1 MAENQDAHRFGRFG
15 FRQWMVKGEKQ
26 VTKNTK
32 MDTKDKKK
40 SME

>member
-1 MAENQDAHRFGRFG
+1 
-15 FRQWMVKGEKQ
+15 MVKGEKQ